1 MDDNYTTIK
10 FTKDGIK
17 VKTTIFNP
25 LKKPEE
31 REEITPYNEITNL
44 NPLDLHVVEIIPK
57 FSNEVL
63 TEIELKILKKEDK
76 QLGSKYHDL
85 QWYKERVFEILSD
98 KKEWK
103 KDSIYDKLKAEL
115 NPAETIKISKNRRS
129 RGYGMLSTALNILK
143 KENKVENPRKGL
155 WKLK

>member
-1 MDDNYTTIK
+1 MDNYYTIK

-17 VKTTIFNP
+17 VKTTTLNP
-25 LKKPEE
+25 LRKPEE

-44 NPLDLHVVEIIPK
+44 NPLDLRVVEIIPK

-63 TEIELKILKKEDK
+63 TEIELKIIKEEDK
-76 QLGSKYHDL
+76 QLGSEYHDVP
-85 QWYKERVFEILSD
+85 WYKERVLEILSD

-103 KDSIYDKLKAEL
+103 KDSIYDKLKAEF
-115 NPAETIKISKNRRS
+115 NPADRKILKSGRN
-129 RGYGMLSTALNILK
+129 RGYEMLSTALNNLK
-143 KENKVENPRKGL
+143 KENKIENPRKGL

>member
-1 MDDNYTTIK
+1 MDNYYTIK

-17 VKTTIFNP
+17 VKTTTLNP
-25 LKKPEE
+25 LRKPEE

-44 NPLDLHVVEIIPK
+44 NPLDLRVVEIIPK

-63 TEIELKILKKEDK
+63 TEIELKIIKEEDK
-76 QLGSKYHDL
+76 QLGSEYHDVP
-85 QWYKERVFEILSD
+85 WYKERVLEILSD

-103 KDSIYDKLKAEL
+103 KDSIYDKLKAEF
-115 NPAETIKISKNRRS
+115 NPADRKTLKSGRN

-143 KENKVENPRKGL
+143 KENKIENPRKGL

>member
-1 MDDNYTTIK
+1 MDYYTIK

-17 VKTTIFNP
+17 VKTTTLNP
-25 LKKPEE
+25 LRKPEE

-63 TEIELKILKKEDK
+63 TEIELKILKEEDK
-76 QLGSKYHDL
+76 QLGSEYHDVR
-85 QWYKERVFEILSD
+85 WYKERVLEILSD

-115 NPAETIKISKNRRS
+115 NPADRKILKSGRN
-129 RGYGMLSTALNILK
+129 RGYEMLSTALNILK
-143 KENKVENPRKGL
+143 KENKIENPRKGL

>member
-76 QLGSKYHDL
+76 QPDSEYHDL
-85 QWYKERVFEILSD
+85 LWYKERVVDILSD

-103 KDSIYDKLKAEL
+103 KDSIYDKLKAEF
-115 NPAETIKISKNRRS
+115 NPADRKISKSGRS
-129 RGYGMLSTALNILK
+129 RGYEMLSTALNILK
-143 KENKVENPRKGL
+143 KENKIENPRKGL

>member
-1 MDDNYTTIK
+1 MDDYYTIK

-17 VKTTIFNP
+17 EKKIIISP
-25 LKKPEE
+25 LRPPEE

-44 NPLDLHVVEIIPK
+44 NPLDLHVVGIIPK

-63 TEIELKILKKEDK
+63 TEIELKILKEEDK
-76 QLGSKYHDL
+76 QVGPEYHDL
-85 QWYKERVFEILSD
+85 LWYKERILEILSD

-103 KDSIYDKLKAEL
+103 RDSIYDKLKAEF
-115 NPAETIKISKNRRS
+115 NPADRKTLKSGKN

-143 KENKVENPRKGL
+143 KENKIENPRKGL

>member
-1 MDDNYTTIK
+1 MDDYYTIK

-17 VKTTIFNP
+17 VKTTILNP
-25 LKKPEE
+25 LRKPEE
-31 REEITPYNEITNL
+31 REEITPYNEISNL
-44 NPLDLHVVEIIPK
+44 NPLNLRVVEIIPK

-63 TEIELKILKKEDK
+63 TEIELKILNEEDK
-76 QLGSKYHDL
+76 QVGAEYHDL
-85 QWYKERVFEILSD
+85 LWYKKRVLEILSD

-115 NPAETIKISKNRRS
+115 NPADRKILKSGRN
-129 RGYGMLSTALNILK
+129 RGYEMLSNALNILK
-143 KENKVENPRKGL
+143 KENKIENPRKGL